1 MTNLPD
7 PDIAEALLPLAFSLH
22 DDPGTYALIAGAGI
36 SYRAVPVAWEVF
48 TDLIIR
54 IAQTHGTKLDRD
66 DTEAWYQEQFDTEPT
81 YEGVLEQL
89 GPTPAARK
97 AILRGAFEPGG
108 QLPKPTNAHRAVAR
122 LMRAGAI
129 RIVVTMNF
137 DRLFEQAL
145 RDEGVEPEIVATEAA
160 AAALGPLHQV
170 RACIIHLHG
179 EYKDSESM
187 RNTIDELS
195 AYPARMQALIDQ
207 ISREYGL
214 IIAGWSAEYD
224 PGLRSTIETHYPRRY
239 RAVWLDPSDPKPKA
253 RETLTRLQ
261 GTPIRTTAD
270 EAFSHLADTVDA
282 LATRRARNP
291 LTLPVAI
298 DTAKRE
304 LAGQHTA
311 ISLHDRLHA
320 EFQRLHGLDDLS
332 RTDGTD
338 TEYLELVARLEE
350 ASAVAVG
357 LISVLAYWGTP
368 DTDRWW
374 IDEVARFARVTGA
387 SSNRPQFWKARRVIG
402 TRLLYAGGVSAVAA
416 RRYDTFGAL
425 PRLTTPSLTKSGN
438 HDSVLAVCAA
448 DVAYEQVP
456 RSARRQYEQL
466 QPVLDRALGLTHDAL
481 DDAWQRFEILRLTTV
496 LLAHPEFASKRAE
509 FVDRWNACK
518 AATTGGGEGSDSGDP
533 EQNPLAQK
541 AVNGLT
547 PWEHMDSALAALG
560 RLTPITNLHI
570 LMHDTRWV
578 HNADGLG
585 RQWSSPLI
593 EQLKRELHHD
603 KTILNTMNGNAI
615 GDIHAAF
622 DAVDCHL
629 EIQTHQHLEPLDTP
643 GTKSEPDDVW
653 LDRPI
658 LDQ

>member
-1 MTNLPD
+1 M
-7 PDIAEALLPLAFSLH
+7 
-22 DDPGTYALIAGAGI
+22 
-36 SYRAVPVAWEVF
+36 F

-54 IAQTHGTKLDRD
+54 IAQTHGTELHRD
-66 DTEAWYQEQFDTEPT
+66 TAEDWYQKQFGTEPT

-97 AILRGAFEPGG
+97 AILREAFEPGG

-122 LMRAGAI
+122 LMRAGAL

-160 AAALGPLHQV
+160 ATAIGPLHQV

-195 AYPARMQALIDQ
+195 AYPPRMQALIDQ
-207 ISREYGL
+207 IAGEYGL

-224 PGLRSTIETHYPRRY
+224 PVLRSTIETHYPRRY
-239 RAVWLDPSDPKPKA
+239 RAIWIDPFDLKDKA
-253 RETLTRLQ
+253 REALTRLQ
-261 GTPIRTTAD
+261 GTPIRASAD
-270 EAFSHLADTVDA
+270 EAFPHLADAVNS

-304 LAGQHTA
+304 LSGGHTA

-320 EFQRLHGLDDLS
+320 EFRCLHNLEDLS
-332 RTDGTD
+332 RTDGTED
-338 TEYLELVARLEE
+338 EYMALVARLEE

-357 LISVLAYWGTP
+357 LVAVLAYWGTA

-374 IDEVARFARVTGA
+374 IDEIARFAHVTPA
-387 SSNRPQFWKARRVIG
+387 SSSNAAVWKARRVIG
-402 TRLLYAGGVSAVAA
+402 SRLLYAAGIGAVAA
-416 RRYDTFGAL
+416 RRYDTLKDLAQ
-425 PRLTTPSLTKSGN
+425 LTTPSYTDGN
-438 HDSVLAVCAA
+438 QDSVFAVCSA
-448 DVAYEQVP
+448 DTAYDRVAGG
-456 RSARRQYEQL
+456 ARRQYEQL

-481 DDAWQRFEILRLTTV
+481 DDAWQRFEILRLSV
-496 LLAHPEFASKRAE
+496 LVLTHPEFESKRDE
-509 FVDRWNACK
+509 FVDRWTAYES
-518 AATTGGGEGSDSGDP
+518 ASTTEKNPSSGHVP
-533 EQNPLAQK
+533 SEQDT
-541 AVNGLT
+541 VDGLT
-547 PWEHMDSALAALG
+547 RWQRMDSALAALG
-560 RLTPITNLHI
+560 RLVPISDLHI
-570 LMHDTRWV
+570 LMHDASWV
-578 HNADGLG
+578 HTTGGLG
-585 RQWSSPLI
+585 RRWTSPLI
-593 EQLKRELHHD
+593 ERLKRELNDEHPL
-603 KTILNTMNGNAI
+603 LNIVSGKAI
-615 GDIHAAF
+615 GDVRAAL
-622 DAVDCHL
+622 DAVNCHL
-629 EIQTHQHLEPLDTP
+629 EIQTYQHLEPLSTP

-658 LDQ
+658 IPTTSGP